1 MSKYNL
7 KLKDP
12 EYPYS
17 VRRTILDIQDEDW
30 EREQRR
36 REWEDS
42 DHDSLDMEQ
51 IEKDIQELG
60 IG

>member
-12 EYPYS
+12 EHPYT
-17 VRRTILDIQDEDW
+17 VRRTILDVQDEDW

-36 REWEDS
+36 REWEDES
-42 DHDSLDMEQ
+42 YEATNLEPETNSPTTSP
-51 IEKDIQELG
+51 I
-60 IG
+60 